1 MRANRDGQ
9 RPMRRRQGGRVV
21 ILAKEAEQADMLV
34 PFDKDGTLVARSP
47 LEMDDFDIRH
57 EQDIPPRKTRAQAQI
72 EILPVHEVG
81 FIE

>member
-1 MRANRDGQ
+1 
-9 RPMRRRQGGRVV
+9 
-21 ILAKEAEQADMLV
+21 MLV